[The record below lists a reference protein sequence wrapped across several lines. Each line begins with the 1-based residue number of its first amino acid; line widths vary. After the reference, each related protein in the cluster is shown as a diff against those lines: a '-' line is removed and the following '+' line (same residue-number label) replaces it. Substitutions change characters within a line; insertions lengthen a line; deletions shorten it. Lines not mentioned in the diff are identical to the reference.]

1 MNYDILKTLIDDFK
15 LFEIQN
21 KNNSFNINDFVGFLS
36 HKYQTIQDDKTVNWQ
51 GKENGRSSDSIIN
64 TMIIHLSKY
73 AKNYSKS
80 IIKNTYFSTQDE
92 FIFLINL
99 DIFGEMTKMELIQ
112 KNVQDKPSGMLIINR
127 LIEKGWVRQ
136 TNSTTDKRSKNI
148 SISELGK
155 QELKK
160 LMPNIRKASQIVTA
174 NLTETEKLQLIELLQ
189 KLEVFHNEIYL
200 YSNEKDNLI
209 ELAFEKLQYN

>member
-99 DIFGEMTKMELIQ
+99 DVFGEMTKMELIQ

-155 QELKK
+155 QELEK

-174 NLTETEKLQLIELLQ
+174 NLTKKEKFQLIELLQ

>member
-15 LFEIQN
+15 LFEVQN
-21 KNNSFNINDFVGFLS
+21 KHSSFNINDFVRFLS
-36 HKYQTIQDDKTVNWQ
+36 YKYQMIQDDKTVNWK
-51 GKENGRSSDSIIN
+51 GKEKGRSMNSIIN
-64 TMIIHLSKY
+64 TLIVHLYKY

-80 IIKNTYFSTQDE
+80 IMKNTNFSTQDE

-99 DIFGEMTKMELIQ
+99 DAFGEMTKMELIQ
-112 KNVQDKPSGMLIINR
+112 KNVQDKPCGMLIINR
-127 LIEKGWVRQ
+127 LIEKGWIKQ

-155 QELKK
+155 QELEK

-174 NLTETEKLQLIELLQ
+174 NLTEMEKLQLIELLQ
-189 KLEVFHNEIYL
+189 KLEIFHNEIYL

-209 ELAFEKLQYN
+209 EFALEKLQYN